1 MIFPVAL
8 ISAIFLISASLGLEE
23 SCYLSEEQ
31 EDECAS
37 VCYPI
42 VKPLLRYFEKSN
54 ERDAQLLKCRAD
66 YTELQ
71 KEGLRYFENTN
82 EKDAQLLRCKT
93 DYSELQKRYSDLQSE
108 DLKQYAQISKCQLD
122 FSDLVRKN
130 SEVQSQL
137 SDEKV
142 KYAQLHSKQQE
153 VDNLIN
159 QKNKEIDLLKD
170 QIRELKEKS
179 ELATLTNQF
188 REDIAKLGK
197 IVKIGGIH
205 ENNPTKSEVET
216 GEIPTTPLPNIK
228 IETTPKTET
237 IDFPDPCPRNQKE
250 RIVLRE
256 IQLPG
261 SDPFKVVCYSDSDFG
276 SGWLTVYTKSFY
288 SKIFN
293 RTYEVYERG
302 FGYAGTRWEDKFFIG
317 LNRLHHLTSGKR
329 YEVLLYTSVGQ
340 SRCDHFIVGDRS
352 DGYKVKSIGNCD
364 GHGAMSP
371 KQGSKFSTF
380 DRDEDGVPHRNLAK
394 EVGYG
399 WWFDSSISPSV
410 RILLWNILAFLYVW
424 VCPDFLSETLK
435 LSLKLK
441 LMGADGFI
449 KPELQDSQHQL
460 KYFQRLFQ

>member
-237 IDFPDPCPRNQKE
+237 IDFPDPCPRDQKE
-250 RIVLRE
+250 TRVLRE
-256 IQLPG
+256 IKLPG
-261 SDPFKVVCYSDSDFG
+261 LDPFKVVCYSASDIG
-276 SGWLTVYTKSFY
+276 SGWFYVYRKWYNSN
-288 SKIFN
+288 IFN
-293 RTYEVYERG
+293 VTYKDYESG
-302 FGYAGTRWEDKFFIG
+302 FGHFGTDNDDEFFIG
-317 LNRLHHLTSGKR
+317 LNRLHHLTNGKPH
-329 YEVLLYTSVGQ
+329 EVLFYTYPKPRSCGNFV
-340 SRCDHFIVGDRS
+340 VGDRS
-352 DGYKVKSIGNCD
+352 EGYKVKNIGNCTGD
-364 GHGAMSP
+364 DWTTP

-380 DRDEDGVPHRNLAK
+380 DRDEDGVPGRNLAK
-394 EVGYG
+394 EAGFG
-399 WWFDSSISPSV
+399 WWFD
-410 RILLWNILAFLYVW
+410 
-424 VCPDFLSETLK
+424 
-435 LSLKLK
+435 
-441 LMGADGFI
+441 
-449 KPELQDSQHQL
+449 PEMSDMRCV
-460 KYFQRLFQ
+460 F